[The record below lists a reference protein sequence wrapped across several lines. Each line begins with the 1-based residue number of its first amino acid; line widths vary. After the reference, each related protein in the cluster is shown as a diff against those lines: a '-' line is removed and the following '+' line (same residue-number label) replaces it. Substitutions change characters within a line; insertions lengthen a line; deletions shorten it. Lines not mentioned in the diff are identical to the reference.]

1 VNAMKPFIHAIAL
14 AAVISMQ
21 VFAQNTDTTNQT
33 ATADQ
38 AAKPAEH
45 KDSTNIIGC
54 LSGPDTN
61 GKYTLRSMS
70 YRTGIEVFGPVDLKT
85 DSGDKVKLTGSWKP
99 GDQPPIKGKE
109 TRKFRVSEVEVVA
122 QKCEAPS
129 ETTPLS
135 KKKQQQQ

>member
-1 VNAMKPFIHAIAL
+1 MKPFIPTL
-14 AAVISMQ
+14 VLTTVISMQ